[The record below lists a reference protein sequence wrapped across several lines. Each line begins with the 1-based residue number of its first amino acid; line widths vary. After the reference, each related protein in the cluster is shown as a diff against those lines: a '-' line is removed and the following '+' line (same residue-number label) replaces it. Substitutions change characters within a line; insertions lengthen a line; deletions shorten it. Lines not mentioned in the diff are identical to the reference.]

1 MIKLLLLFTLKKHLS
16 WCFFILIITLSPNGT
31 IEIECKKRDKRKV
44 RFLNI
49 FEKPPFIRGVVV
61 IGQIILVKRKLRI
74 FYSLFV
80 SMFIVIKWFPEFLP
94 EAKIIIPATLIISL
108 TMSVILLVL
117 IISLA
122 VIRFSRLSR
131 YHGAEHMVYNA
142 CSAGVDLTIENVRRM
157 SRISDDCGTNLIT
170 ILVVVLL
177 LLMILFPY
185 MPLLNLLLSLSLS
198 YEIFRLQNNILSS
211 LFMTFG
217 GFVQKYIFTADPTD
231 KQIEIAILALKS
243 LDDYSTGKRGERK
256 VEFNILRQVALCC
269 EFHHQ

>member
-1 MIKLLLLFTLKKHLS
+1 MLLPSDINGGSASMNGVSFYSDSHVSKA
-16 WCFFILIITLSPNGT
+16 TLSPNGT
-31 IEIECKKRDKRKV
+31 IEIECKKRNERRV
-44 RFLNI
+44 QFLRF
-49 FEKPPFIRGVVV
+49 FEKIPFIRGVVV
-61 IGQIILVKRKLRI
+61 IGQMILVKKKLRI
-74 FYSLFV
+74 FYSLFASLFV

-94 EAKIIIPATLIISL
+94 EAKIIIPAPLIISL

-142 CSAGVDLTIENVRRM
+142 FSAGVDLTIENVRKM

-198 YEIFRLQNNILSS
+198 YEIFRLQNNILSR
-211 LFMTFG
+211 LFMNFG
-217 GFVQKYIFTADPTD
+217 GFVQKYFSTADPTD

-243 LDDYSTGKRGERK
+243 LDD
-256 VEFNILRQVALCC
+256 
-269 EFHHQ
+269 